1 MKKLNIT
8 KVILTAIFWA
18 VGISMVLPLIWM
30 MSTACKVEAD
40 VFNFPIQW
48 IPPRWNLVEN
58 MKEVWGG
65 TYNFGLYYLN
75 TIKVTLGAT
84 FLQVLPPSGHN

>member
-40 VFNFPIQW
+40 VLTSLFS
-48 IPPRWNLVEN
+48 
-58 MKEVWGG
+58 G
-65 TYNFGLYYLN
+65 
-75 TIKVTLGAT
+75 
-84 FLQVLPPSGHN
+84 FLPVGIWWKT